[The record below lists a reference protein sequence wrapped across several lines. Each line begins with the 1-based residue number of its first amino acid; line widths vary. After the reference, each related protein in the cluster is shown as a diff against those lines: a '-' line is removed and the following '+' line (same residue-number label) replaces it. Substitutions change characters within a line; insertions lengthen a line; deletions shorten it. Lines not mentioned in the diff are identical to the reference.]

1 MLTKFRSTE
10 KLKLVQ
16 HTNRQHRRTATTAM
30 NIQEID
36 IWQPPAEWFE
46 PREGFSFRPSTV
58 AVSHDHQA
66 AKLALCGL
74 PADVFGE
81 TVDPSFFIALS
92 IRAGIANGI
101 SAQGNV
107 NMLQRLV
114 QHRPARL
121 GERLR
126 VQGVIDRVAAVP
138 RGRTVHT
145 DVWFE
150 DEHGE
155 RVISAPR
162 TSLKPDPNK
171 TAHGG
176 AGERPAP
183 VIEDVGALEQISTHA
198 LTPDIVKGYSSDG
211 NSIHYE
217 MEAAKRAGFRAPL
230 IGGGMGVHYLLSAMW
245 RRDPPRQLDL
255 DIYFRRPIFWDD
267 TFTVAV
273 QTDTSGWRA
282 MALIRDGKV
291 LTEACINDL
300 TADEAP
306 VG

>member
-1 MLTKFRSTE
+1 
-10 KLKLVQ
+10 
-16 HTNRQHRRTATTAM
+16 M
-30 NIQEID
+30 NARDID
-36 IWQPPAEWFE
+36 ICQPPAEWFE
-46 PREGFSFRPSTV
+46 PSEGFRFRPATV
-58 AVSHDHQA
+58 AVSRDHQA
-66 AKLALCGL
+66 EKLALCGL
-74 PADVFGE
+74 PADVFGD
-81 TVDPSFFIALS
+81 TVDPSFFIALG

-121 GERLR
+121 DEPLR
-126 VQGVIDRVAAVP
+126 AQGVIDRVTDVP

-171 TAHGG
+171 TGHGG

-183 VIEDVGALEQISTHA
+183 VIEDVADLQPLSTHT
-198 LTPDIVKGYSSDG
+198 LTPETVKGYSSEG

-217 MEAAKRAGFRAPL
+217 IDAANRAGFRAPL
-230 IGGGMGVHYLLSAMW
+230 IGGGMGVHYLLCALW
-245 RRDPPRQLDL
+245 RDGVPRQLDL

-273 QTDTSGWRA
+273 QPGEAGWRA
-282 MALIRDGKV
+282 MALIKDGKM
-291 LTEACINDL
+291 LTEARINTL
-300 TADEAP
+300 AP
-306 VG
+306 